1 MFNIVLFE
9 PEIPPNTGNIMRLAV
24 NSGCVVHLIKPLG
37 FSIDDKQLKR
47 AGLDYMSKA
56 TYVIHDNFAS
66 FLSYCTPKRLFL
78 CSTKAN
84 TKYTNVNYQPKDTF
98 VFGPETRGLPTT
110 LLDNYKEENK
120 IYIPMKANGRSLN
133 LATAV
138 AIIVYEAW
146 RQIDFL

>member
-24 NSGCVVHLIKPLG
+24 NSGCILHLIKPLG
-37 FSIDDKQLKR
+37 FAIDDKRLKR
-47 AGLDYMSKA
+47 AGLDYIPKA
-56 TYVIHDNFAS
+56 TYILHENFTS
-66 FLSYCTPKRLFL
+66 FLAACAPKRLFL

-84 TKYTNVNYQPKDTF
+84 TKYTQIIYHPKDTF
-98 VFGPETRGLPTT
+98 VFGPETRGLPTN
-110 LLDNYKEENK
+110 LLNNYKEENK

-138 AIIVYEAW
+138 AIIIYEAW
-146 RQIDFL
+146 RQIEFL